1 LLIRSTDE
9 HLFKGEMMQAK
20 DAIQFV
26 LNLSHRA
33 VLGVVDEMSDAPT
46 TFPTPNGGCHP
57 LWVLGHL
64 ALIEG
69 SIPTVLFGD
78 ANPVGE
84 WQTLFGEGSEPQS
97 DARSYPAFATVRAK
111 YMQLR
116 EENLK
121 LLESLTEA
129 DLDLAAKNPPKGRE
143 QEFATFGRS
152 FLTIAVHQAMHRSH
166 LTDAKRAAARHV
178 PNLAATVA

>member
-1 LLIRSTDE
+1 LPIRSTDE
-9 HLFKGEMMQAK
+9 HLIKGEMMQAK

-33 VLGVVDEMSDAPT
+33 VLGVFDELSDAPT
-46 TFPTPNGGCHP
+46 TFPTLNGGCHP

-69 SIPTVLFGD
+69 AIPSILFGD

-97 DARSYPAFATVRAK
+97 DARFYPDVATVRAK
-111 YMQLR
+111 YVSLR
-116 EENLK
+116 EQNLK
-121 LLESLTEA
+121 VLDSLTEA
-129 DLDLAAKNPPKGRE
+129 ELDLATKNPPKERE
-143 QEFATFGRS
+143 KEFATFGRS
-152 FLTIAVHQAMHRSH
+152 FLTLAAHQAMHRSH

-178 PNLAATVA
+178 PTLATSVA